1 MRARDK
7 HSTYEFSDRLQR
19 PDKGSPRGQGA
30 RGRRLRATGTAT
42 QFEAPPWYDGTL
54 PESAWPRDL
63 PSPPQALVDDY
74 RRFCIAAHGAGLVSY
89 PPGTYDPNARTAVLV
104 IDASTSMDNA
114 DWWPSRLA
122 GAKTV
127 AVAYVQRLRAEEP
140 GACLAVVAFGQ
151 TAKTICCLVPVREL
165 CLLDH
170 AIHSIDT
177 SARTNMTAGL
187 NSALRAFDGR
197 PANGHV
203 TLFADGHH
211 NYGDDPRNVA
221 QRLRDIAT
229 VECVGIGASP
239 EEVNEPLLMEVASA
253 YPDGSKRYRWIGDQ
267 ERLVEQA
274 KPLTGRITRP

>member
-1 MRARDK
+1 MCARDK
-7 HSTYEFSDRLQR
+7 HSPYESSDRLQR
-19 PDKGSPRGQGA
+19 PGEGSQSGQELN
-30 RGRRLRATGTAT
+30 GRRLRSTGAVTPL
-42 QFEAPPWYDGTL
+42 EAPPWYDGTL

-63 PSPPQALVDDY
+63 PSPPQALVDTY
-74 RRFCIAAHGAGLVSY
+74 RKMCITAHGAGLVSY

-122 GAKTV
+122 GAKTA
-127 AVAYVQRLRAEEP
+127 AVTYVRRLRTEEP
-140 GACLAVVAFGQ
+140 GARTAVAAFSL
-151 TAKTICCLVPVREL
+151 TAKMICCLVPVREA
-165 CLLDH
+165 CLLEH
-170 AIHSIDT
+170 AIHSID
-177 SARTNMTAGL
+177 SAARTNITAGL

-239 EEVNEPLLMEVASA
+239 EEVNEPLLREVASA